1 MSPHWKFI
9 RIHRRICCHQI
20 ERTVLCISA
29 SIFPQIQTHS
39 WLLHLIQVPKLK
51 ILPLVVMR
59 CLRLQNQQFILTWK
73 QPLLKSCNLFESRAV
88 YLQVLLSSRRSIFFF
103 FVMFRQRTRSFF
115 VIHFLFPLKMKRLLE
130 NLIEFGKKAPDSW
143 RWPKKVQK
151 ANFIFKCAICNIFW
165 ANFLKMEMGNEN
177 ICIKKFSV
185 WIDGDIRRIH
195 T

>member
-130 NLIEFGKKAPDSW
+130 NQLSLKSKHFIPGDDLERFKRLISYSN
-143 RWPKKVQK
+143 VQY
-151 ANFIFKCAICNIFW
+151 ATFFELTFW
-165 ANFLKMEMGNEN
+165 KWKWAMKTFASKSSQYE
-177 ICIKKFSV
+177 
-185 WIDGDIRRIH
+185 
-195 T
+195 